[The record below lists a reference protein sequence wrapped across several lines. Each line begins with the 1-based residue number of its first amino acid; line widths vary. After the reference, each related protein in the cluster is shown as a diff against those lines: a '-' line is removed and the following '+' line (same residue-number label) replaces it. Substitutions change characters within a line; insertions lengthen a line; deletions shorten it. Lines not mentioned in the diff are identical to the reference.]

1 MGSPRSS
8 FPGAHARAP
17 EIAHDAR
24 RYPAAM
30 FASTSAPTPR
40 PSLPPRRRVGLGRRT
55 SSARH
60 VALASS
66 TAPDDRRAVRDAE
79 RARIAADVEAIWR
92 DGGALDGATADAVE
106 RTVRGTIAVSRH
118 YEQLIEQQKFNRGKY
133 GEGDVLSDDHADPAW
148 VAARL
153 CLVGRMTGV
162 PSEDVPGM
170 VEVSG
175 AGILSLMAIKDL
187 VPNADASHMVRTEPD
202 LLLADVD
209 TIAHGGRDVMETL
222 RGMDMPEPCVRL
234 LVSEEPGLILGK
246 GGLARLD
253 QVREQAETHA
263 ANLRAICEGVA
274 DDEWLDVNSQRWF
287 TNFFCGYY

>member
-1 MGSPRSS
+1 
-8 FPGAHARAP
+8 
-17 EIAHDAR
+17 
-24 RYPAAM
+24 M
-30 FASTSAPTPR
+30 FATTSAPTPR
-40 PSLPPRRRVGLGRRT
+40 PSLPPRRRVGLGRRI
-55 SSARH
+55 SSSRH
-60 VALASS
+60 VARASS
-66 TAPDDRRAVRDAE
+66 AAPDDRRAVRDAE
-79 RARIAADVEAIWR
+79 RARVAADVEAIWR
-92 DGGALDGATADAVE
+92 DGGALEGATAEAVE

-118 YEQLIEQQKFNRGKY
+118 YEKLIEQQKFNRGKY

-170 VEVSG
+170 VELSG
-175 AGILSLMAIKDL
+175 AGILSLTASSAMRALMAIKDL
-187 VPNADASHMVRTEPD
+187 IPNADASHMVRTEPD
-202 LLLADVD
+202 LLLADIEI
-209 TIAHGGRDVMETL
+209 IAHGGRDVMERL

-253 QVREQAETHA
+253 QVRDQVETHA